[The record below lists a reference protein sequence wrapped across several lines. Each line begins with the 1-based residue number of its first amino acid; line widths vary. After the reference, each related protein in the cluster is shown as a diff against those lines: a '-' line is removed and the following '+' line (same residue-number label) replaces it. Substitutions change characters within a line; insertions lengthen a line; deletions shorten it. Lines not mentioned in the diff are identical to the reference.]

1 MYLTYAWLDLVINF
15 DYIFF
20 LTKKRLHSSML
31 KLLDNEAHIW
41 SYSLDP
47 EAVNIEPYK
56 ILLSPKEVIQKNK
69 YITQTLRDKYT
80 ISRGGLRLILSKYLS
95 ISSKAI
101 DFSYSKFGKPSIIS
115 SQNTENVFF
124 NLSHSGGLALCI
136 VSSILGV
143 GVDVELRKPM
153 QDVLDIAKLVC
164 TEEEYQILLN
174 DGEKNLQ
181 KNFYRI
187 WTRKEALVKA
197 LGVGLSCS
205 LDCLSVTFLETDSPK
220 LLKLNWREESP
231 TGWYLGDLDI
241 QGNYTGA
248 YAIKVNELQNISIS
262 LKELH
267 I

>member
-1 MYLTYAWLDLVINF
+1 
-15 DYIFF
+15 
-20 LTKKRLHSSML
+20 ML
-31 KLLDNEAHIW
+31 KLLNNEAHIW
-41 SYSLDP
+41 SYRIDP
-47 EAVNIEPYK
+47 KIINIEPYQT
-56 ILLSPKEVIQKNK
+56 LLSPKEVIRKNK
-69 YITQTLRDKYT
+69 YITQTLKDKYA
-80 ISRGGLRLILSKYLS
+80 ISRGGLRMILSKYLS
-95 ISSKAI
+95 VSSETI

-115 SQNTENVFF
+115 TQNTENVFF
-124 NLSHSGGLALCI
+124 NLSHSGNLALCI
-136 VSSILGV
+136 VSSIIDI
-143 GVDVELRKPM
+143 GVDVELRKPI

-164 TEEEYQILLN
+164 TEEEYKILLN

-205 LDCLSVTFLETDSPK
+205 LNCLSVTFLENDSPK
-220 LLKLNWREESP
+220 LLKLNWRKESP
-231 TGWYLGDLDI
+231 AGWHLGGLDI

-248 YAIKVNELQNISIS
+248 YAIKVNELKNISIA